1 MTVPSD
7 LLYTTDHEWLRL
19 DGDLA
24 TVGVTDFAA
33 NALGDV
39 VLLDLPQVG
48 ATLTAGEPCGE
59 IESTKSVSELF
70 APVDGEVLEVNDAVV
85 QDPGLVNSD
94 PFGLGWLLKLRVVST
109 DGLLDAEAYAALA
122 ESS

>member
-1 MTVPSD
+1 VTVPSD